1 MAANPTLLGRRLR
14 EPNVIA
20 MTDGG
25 QDELARQKEDEKDQ
39 VTFPAQNPLLEL
51 AKALNNQQQQQ
62 SAQGG
67 PSVSDLMRMKN
78 AMGGGTQASYMGG
91 SGPAPGSFRGA
102 QEVGMG
108 STSAAAPQSAG
119 MSNMFGM
126 TSGEGAGAMGPGLLY
141 AYLIGKGK
149 MMENERLKE
158 NPDDPMG
165 NFGLAMLAP
174 SGAQIMEDPKGMGL
188 PTLLGAPFLTPFTA
202 SDKAKQTEPEWA
214 GMWNWAGF

>member
-1 MAANPTLLGRRLR
+1 MAERTILARRLKS
-14 EPNVIA
+14 PNVID
-20 MTDGG
+20 MTEGDA
-25 QDELARQKEDEKDQ
+25 QDELAKEKDDEQ
-39 VTFPAQNPLLEL
+39 RTFPSSNPLMEL
-51 AKALNNQQQQQ
+51 ARALSNQQQPQ
-62 SAQGG
+62 SQGG
-67 PSVSDLMRMKN
+67 MSPSDMLRMKN
-78 AMGGGTQASYMGG
+78 ALASQNIQASYAGG

-102 QEVGMG
+102 QEAGLG

-126 TSGEGAGAMGPGLLY
+126 TSGEGMGAAGPGLLY

-214 GMWNWAGF
+214 GAWNFFGF

>member
-1 MAANPTLLGRRLR
+1 MAERTILARRLSS
-14 EPNVIA
+14 PNVID
-20 MTDGG
+20 MTEGDA
-25 QDELARQKEDEKDQ
+25 QDELAKEKDDEQ
-39 VTFPAQNPLLEL
+39 RTFPSPNPLMEL
-51 AKALNNQQQQQ
+51 AKALSNQQQPQ
-62 SAQGG
+62 SQGG
-67 PSVSDLMRMKN
+67 MDLSNMLRMKN
-78 AMGGGTQASYMGG
+78 AMGGGTQASYAGG

-102 QEVGMG
+102 QEAGLG

-119 MSNMFGM
+119 MSNLFGM
-126 TSGEGAGAMGPGLLY
+126 TSGEGAGAAGPGLLY

-214 GMWNWAGF
+214 GIWNWAGF